1 MNQEI
6 KTIDFF
12 SEVFTPYLHQL
23 QLMRDVFLSEK
34 RFFMQCW
41 HRRGGKDYCMFFT
54 AVLYANIH
62 PGNYIYTLP
71 KKEQARSVIWEGK
84 DLNGKRW
91 LDMIPKCLVKKVL
104 NNSCKIYF
112 TNGSILHVTGAD
124 SILTSHLG
132 SNLKGIFISEFQ
144 RTSPEVWDYLRPILL
159 LSKGIAMFVY
169 TAFGKGHAYRL
180 FQQNKLNESWSC
192 RKLTVEDT
200 VKLDGSR
207 IFDDA
212 DIQAER
218 DSGMDE
224 DKIKQEYYCDEE
236 VAIKGTFFSEEMNAL
251 ENSGRLKQDIYV
263 DPELEV
269 YTSWDLGSRDTN
281 SIWFFQA
288 TGQGHNIRFHYF
300 LNVNHNYKS
309 TDFYIT
315 LLQDIQKR
323 YNFRKY
329 GAHFMP
335 HDIEQIDYGPGK
347 TRKVQFMQNG
357 LRNIIV
363 VPRMKIIERVQVARL
378 MLKHCEFSLAGCSL
392 GIEALRVARSKW
404 DENSKSFVADEV
416 HDWSSHPSAAF
427 QYGLVGWQHSLINKD
442 MLIQKDYER
451 VRR

>member
-1 MNQEI
+1 MNPDI

-12 SEVFTPYLHQL
+12 SEVFTPYPHQL
-23 QLMRDVFLSEK
+23 QLIRDVFLSEK

-54 AVLYANIH
+54 AVLYACAI

-71 KKEQARSVIWEGK
+71 KKEQARAVIWEGK
-84 DLNGKRW
+84 DLKGVRW
-91 LDMIPKCLVKKVL
+91 LDKIPRCLIKKTL
-104 NNSCKIYF
+104 ENSCKIYF
-112 TNGSILHVTGAD
+112 SNGSILHVTGAD

-180 FQQNKLNESWSC
+180 FQQNIQNEHWSC
-192 RKLTVEDT
+192 QKLTVEDT

-224 DKIKQEYYCDEE
+224 DKLRQEYYCDED
-236 VAIKGTFFSEEMNAL
+236 VAIKGTFFAEELNAL
-251 ENSGRLKQDIYV
+251 ELAGRIKQDYHV
-263 DPELEV
+263 ERGLKV

-281 SIWFFQA
+281 SIWFFQVV
-288 TGQGHNIRFHYF
+288 GHGSNIRFHYF

-309 TDFYIT
+309 TDFYVT
-315 LLQDIQKR
+315 LLQEIQRR
-323 YNFRKY
+323 YGFKEY
-329 GAHFMP
+329 GMHFMP
-335 HDIEQIDYGPGK
+335 HDVEQVDYGPGK
-347 TRKVQFMQNG
+347 TRKVQFLING
-357 LRNIIV
+357 VKPITV
-363 VPRMKIIERVQVARL
+363 VPRMKIIERVQVTRL
-378 MLKHCEFSLAGCSL
+378 MLKHCTFALAGCAHGL
-392 GIEALRVARSKW
+392 EALRVARSKW
-404 DENSKSFVADEV
+404 DENAKCFTADEV

-427 QYGLVGWQHSLINKD
+427 QYGLVGWQTSLTNPEALK
-442 MLIQKDYER
+442 QWDYDR
-451 VRR
+451 VRS